1 MSFLSHCSFLAE
13 LTKEVFNDL
22 ESSKYQHAEMRVS
35 IYGRKA
41 MEWVRPCTLF
51 PAGIVPGKK
60 IKRKRSKRM
69 DRTFCEAVKVVWF
82 SAD

>member
-1 MSFLSHCSFLAE
+1 VYVVLRSFLAE

-41 MEWVRPCTLF
+41 MEWVG
-51 PAGIVPGKK
+51 AMGK
-60 IKRKRSKRM
+60 
-69 DRTFCEAVKVVWF
+69 EG
-82 SAD
+82 

>member
-1 MSFLSHCSFLAE
+1 LSFLSHCSFLAE

-41 MEWVRPCTLF
+41 MEWVSGDAGF
-51 PAGIVPGKK
+51 PYLVALACV
-60 IKRKRSKRM
+60 
-69 DRTFCEAVKVVWF
+69 AVNVL
-82 SAD
+82 

>member
-1 MSFLSHCSFLAE
+1 VHTSTSINFVYVVLRSFLAE

-41 MEWVRPCTLF
+41 MEWVG
-51 PAGIVPGKK
+51 AMGK
-60 IKRKRSKRM
+60 
-69 DRTFCEAVKVVWF
+69 EG
-82 SAD
+82 

>member
-1 MSFLSHCSFLAE
+1 VHRSFLAE

-41 MEWVRPCTLF
+41 MEWVSGR
-51 PAGIVPGKK
+51 
-60 IKRKRSKRM
+60 
-69 DRTFCEAVKVVWF
+69 VWV
-82 SAD
+82 SGCDGWVRWVRWA